1 MSLVRI
7 AHLSD
12 PHFGQLNPGAD
23 VAMLRFLHQMKPDM
37 VLISGDITQR
47 ARRSQFIAAKAFMDK
62 LAPILTFAIPG
73 NHDIPLENLPLRFTA
88 PYHGYHKYFQTR
100 REAQFMFGDVSVTG
114 LNSTSRW
121 RHVQGAL
128 TLERIRLPLERS
140 SKESRIRVVSI
151 HHPMDCAKH
160 VDEKNLIK
168 NRDEVAHLLAETRT
182 DLILSGHIHDPYVE
196 LSSHRYPGVARS
208 MIISVAGTC
217 LSSRTRAGAPNSFNW
232 IEIASGSHDTIQLTR
247 MDLAKDGDFRP
258 VEKKPDRFLRNETGS
273 WSRSGG

>member
-1 MSLVRI
+1 
-7 AHLSD
+7 
-12 PHFGQLNPGAD
+12 
-23 VAMLRFLHQMKPDM
+23 MLRCLRRLTPDM

-47 ARRSQFIAAKAFMDK
+47 ARRSQFLAARAFMENLK
-62 LAPILTFAIPG
+62 PILTFAIPG
-73 NHDIPLENLPLRFTA
+73 NHDIPLENLPLRFFA
-88 PYHGYHKYFQTR
+88 PYRGFHRYFQSR

-121 RHVQGAL
+121 RHVQGEL
-128 TLERIRLPLERS
+128 SLQRIRPPLERS

-168 NRDEVAHLLAETRT
+168 NRDEVAQLLAETKT

-196 LSSHRYPGVARS
+196 LSTQRYPEVQRS
-208 MIISVAGTC
+208 MIISVAGTS

-232 IEIASGSHDTIQLTR
+232 IEIAAGTHDTIQLTR
-247 MDLAKDGDFRP
+247 MDLAADGEFKP
-258 VEKKPDRFLRNETGS
+258 VEKKPDRFLKKESGG
-273 WSRSGG
+273 WSRFD